1 MGTEV
6 DRFIKLTIN
15 KEYMKT
21 VLFYKPIKMCFK
33 KGNKKRVTLCGWI
46 MLFLK
51 EKVSC

>member
-6 DRFIKLTIN
+6 DRFTKLTIN

-21 VLFYKPIKMCFK
+21 VLFYKKIKMCLK
-33 KGNKKRVTLCGWI
+33 KRKKKRVTLCGCI

-51 EKVSC
+51 EKV